1 MTLFPCQDSLEV
13 RTSTTTTGDEKNHSD
28 PLALIFIYNLTYLE
42 EELAWKHTERLLRAT
57 STCDIFTVLIYKKV
71 FLKTPRYKAGVK
83 FFFTFFT
90 FLQSL
95 GPIYSIFEISL
106 EGHSRFEHF

>member
-42 EELAWKHTERLLRAT
+42 EELACRHWERLVYT
-57 STCDIFTVLIYKKV
+57 SNT
-71 FLKTPRYKAGVK
+71 
-83 FFFTFFT
+83 
-90 FLQSL
+90 S
-95 GPIYSIFEISL
+95 E
-106 EGHSRFEHF
+106 